1 MSIAEIR
8 HRIQN
13 LTFESQIIVLI
24 CGLGSL
30 RVGAAI
36 ILDLLNRNK
45 LEEILVDAGILLIL
59 LVVLYVTWR
68 RPLGKI
74 HIIIGFSLTFLLALN
89 FIQFGGVDGYS
100 KFNYYSGLF
109 ILIMIYN
116 QRAMVITVSF
126 HLLVLLAIL
135 MLEYFD
141 HPLLEPLFI
150 HHHPQSSDFW
160 FTLLTLSLF
169 TFYLKE
175 VTVQKGESL
184 SKLNNLLGE
193 RVRESRKLNRLLA
206 EKNDA
211 LKRAQANLEH
221 EVSRRSATLQTKN
234 QAIENFIQTN
244 QQELINPVQELVNT
258 IDSLNEGSPYTAYLK
273 STGKELESIAR
284 SIYTKLDNNI
294 PLDRKNTRYH
304 ERTT

>member
-1 MSIAEIR
+1 MSITEIR

-13 LTFESQIIVLI
+13 LTFESQIILLI
-24 CGLGSL
+24 CGLGSF
-30 RVGAAI
+30 RVSVAVSI
-36 ILDLLNRNK
+36 DLLKGKRS
-45 LEEILVDAGILLIL
+45 EELLVDTGVLLIL

-68 RPLGKI
+68 KPLEKI
-74 HIIIGFSLTFLLALN
+74 HIAIGFILTLLLALN

-116 QRAMVITVSF
+116 HRARVITVSF
-126 HLLVLLAIL
+126 HLLVLLIIL
-135 MLEYFD
+135 MLEYLD
-141 HPLLEPLFI
+141 HPILEPLFI
-150 HHHPQSSDFW
+150 HQHPQSSDFW
-160 FTLLTLSLF
+160 FTLLTLSFF

-184 SKLNNLLGE
+184 TKLNDLLGE

-211 LKRAQANLEH
+211 LKRAQANLES
-221 EVSRRSATLQTKN
+221 EVSRRSVTLQVKN

-244 QQELINPVQELVNT
+244 QQELIQPVQELVRT
-258 IDSLNEGSPYTAYLK
+258 INAIDESSPYTVYLK
-273 STGKELESIAR
+273 GTGKELEAIAK
-284 SIYTKLDNNI
+284 SIYTNLDNNI
-294 PLDRKNTRYH
+294 PIDRKNTRYH
-304 ERTT
+304 ESAT